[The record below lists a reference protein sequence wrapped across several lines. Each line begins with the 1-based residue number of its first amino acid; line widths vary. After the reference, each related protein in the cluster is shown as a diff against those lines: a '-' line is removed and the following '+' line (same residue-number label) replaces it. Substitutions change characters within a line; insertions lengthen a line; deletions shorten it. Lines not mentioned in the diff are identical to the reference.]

1 MTEYDFDKKIYEKE
15 MEYEIYFIK
24 DRARLERSEIVIT
37 IQEEDKQEI
46 YENSLSKQ
54 LNMNL
59 IDSQMFK

>member
-24 DRARLERSEIVIT
+24 DRTRLERSEIIIT
-37 IQEEDKQEI
+37 MQEEKKQEI
-46 YENSLSKQ
+46 HENSLSKQ

-59 IDSQMFK
+59 IDSQMF